1 MYKSRPTGKGKGRG
15 EGRKDGVNSLDD
27 KSTGVTREL
36 HVTGAVVV
44 SIEAH
49 PKQPHMYRIGLKVT
63 WDDSELEAHEESGPT
78 SEEME
83 ITHLDWN
90 DEVDAL
96 LAGSRSAAKEGESLM
111 TVHEDT
117 LIGWR
122 LLKGRQ
128 LSAEEYAK
136 LKAEEQKE
144 DAYRTALGMLERKAR
159 TTMEISKSLKR
170 KGYAPEVVEG
180 CLERLQARRML
191 DDSAY
196 ARRFTEQ
203 RAVSQRK
210 GRMLIRQE
218 LFQRGV
224 GREDV
229 EQAIGELDG
238 QLEQES
244 ALIIARKRWPN
255 IKGDYRERKQKLM
268 AILLRRGFPSSVVK
282 EAIQQV
288 AAPSADEELESDYDD
303 SDPFDTEY
311 SMD

>member
-1 MYKSRPTGKGKGRG
+1 MYKSRPTSKSKGWGG
-15 EGRKDGVNSLDD
+15 GRKDGANSIDE

-36 HVTGAVVV
+36 PVTGAVVV
-44 SIEAH
+44 TIEAH
-49 PKQPHMYRIGLKVT
+49 PKQPHMYRIGLKLT
-63 WDDSELEAHEESGPT
+63 LDESELEDYEDSGPT
-78 SEEME
+78 SNESD
-83 ITHLDWN
+83 IAPLDWN

-96 LAGSRSAAKEGESLM
+96 LASSKSAAGVGEALL

-117 LIGWR
+117 LVGWR

-136 LKAEEQKE
+136 LKAEELKE

-159 TTMEISKSLKR
+159 TTMELSKSLKL

-203 RAVSQRK
+203 RAVGQRK

-218 LFQRGV
+218 LLQRGV

-229 EQAIGELDG
+229 EQAIGELDE

-244 ALIIARKRWPN
+244 ALVLARKRWPN
-255 IKGDYRERKQKLM
+255 IKGNDRERKQKLM

-288 AAPSADEELESDYDD
+288 TAQSAGEEIDSEYDD
-303 SDPFDTEY
+303 NDPFDTEY
-311 SMD
+311 SID

>member
-1 MYKSRPTGKGKGRG
+1 MYKSKP
-15 EGRKDGVNSLDD
+15 D
-27 KSTGVTREL
+27 TREL
-36 HVTGAVVV
+36 PVTGAVV
-44 SIEAH
+44 IAIDAH
-49 PKQPHMYRIGLKVT
+49 PKQPHMYRISLKLTLDV
-63 WDDSELEAHEESGPT
+63 SVIEAREESGT
-78 SEEME
+78 SSEETD

-96 LAGSRSAAKEGESLM
+96 LAGSRSAAGEGEALL

-117 LIGWR
+117 LVGWR

-128 LSAEEYAK
+128 LTAEEYAK

-159 TTMEISKSLKR
+159 TTMELSKSLKR
-170 KGYAPEVVEG
+170 KGYAPEVIEG

-203 RAVSQRK
+203 RAVGQRK

-218 LFQRGV
+218 LLQRGV

-238 QLEQES
+238 QVEQES
-244 ALIIARKRWPN
+244 ALVLASKRWPN
-255 IKGDYRERKQKLM
+255 IKGNDRERKQKLM
-268 AILLRRGFPSSVVK
+268 AILLRRGFPNSVVK
-282 EAIQQV
+282 TAIQQV
-288 AAPSADEELESDYDD
+288 AAQAAEEEIESDYDD
-303 SDPFDTEY
+303 NDPFDTEY